1 MGSREIEMLVL
12 SKITAALRERDIFN
26 TQCRKQ
32 HSSHRR
38 WGNRGKKGLGEYG
51 NVVPS
56 PEFTGGLK
64 TDRKAKQ
71 INLCVLKG
79 AKHSYLY
86 IIYKYMPA
94 AY

>member
-1 MGSREIEMLVL
+1 MIFSTHSAESRIQVIGDGETGE
-12 SKITAALRERDIFN
+12 
-26 TQCRKQ
+26 
-32 HSSHRR
+32 
-38 WGNRGKKGLGEYG
+38 KKGLGEYG

-71 INLCVLKG
+71 INFCVLKG
-79 AKHSYLY
+79 TKHSYLY